1 MPNSISIRVATS
13 NDVDT
18 IFNLVMDLAKNLDH
32 VHDVQSTV
40 EDLREYGFG
49 DHAFYKALI
58 AEQGGKPVGLCI
70 YYMTFSSWR
79 GKPGGCILDLYVD
92 ESVRGT
98 GLGRRLMA
106 EVAYAGSVVGSKFLH
121 LAVHHS
127 NESGQTFYQR
137 MGMTS
142 ADTEQV
148 YQIEGENL
156 VALIGEVEEK

>member
-1 MPNSISIRVATS
+1 MPNSIAIRVATS
-13 NDVDT
+13 NDVET
-18 IFNLVMDLAKNLDH
+18 IFSLVMDLAKTLGNTR
-32 VHDVQSTV
+32 DVGSTV
-40 EDLREYGFG
+40 EDLRTFGFG

-79 GKPGGCILDLYVD
+79 GSPGVCILDLFVN

-106 EVAYAGSVVGSKFLH
+106 EVAFAGRSVGATFLH

-127 NESGQTFYQR
+127 NESGQAFYQR
-137 MGMTS
+137 MGMTP
-142 ADTEQV
+142 ADMEQV
-148 YQIEGENL
+148 YQIEGHSFD
-156 VALIGEVEEK
+156 ALIGEVEEN